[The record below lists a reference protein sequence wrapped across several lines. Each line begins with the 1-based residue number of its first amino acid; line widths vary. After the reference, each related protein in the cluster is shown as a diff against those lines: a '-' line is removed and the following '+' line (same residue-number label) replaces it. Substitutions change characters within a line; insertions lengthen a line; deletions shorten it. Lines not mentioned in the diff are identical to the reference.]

1 MSNFTDL
8 TIAGSSFSDRSIRG
22 DIDRVALGELY
33 DSNVNAFN
41 FNELI
46 LNDVVLIKNT
56 NVGLVDNTG
65 SSDAFSDEGNVTVT
79 VFDGQILFDAT
90 DVMVDGVIWHDNF
103 SKKTNTLTTWSD
115 LT

>member
-8 TIAGSSFSDRSIRG
+8 TVAESSWGDNSLRG
-22 DIDRVALGELY
+22 DINRVALGELY

-65 SSDAFSDEGNVTVT
+65 SSDAFSDEVGALNGTFT
-79 VFDGQILFDAT
+79 R
-90 DVMVDGVIWHDNF
+90 
-103 SKKTNTLTTWSD
+103 KTNSSTSWTD